1 MSSVK
6 YFHSAMTGAPT
17 LNGTAGTLVAVL
29 DACLVN
35 GFGLTGLDSIVVRDG
50 VARAQSSLGHPFEVD
65 MTALITGSIV
75 PELNG
80 EFTVVG
86 TTVNT
91 FTFNTPGVADGTY
104 TGSVTAKLAPAG
116 WEKTFSATNVA
127 SYRSADLTTTRC
139 FLRVDDTGTI
149 FARAQGYE
157 SMTDASTG
165 TGPFPTSAQV
175 SGGYYW
181 PKSTTANSTA
191 PTYWVLVGDSKGF
204 WIYNSTPTTVA
215 AQGVSGWLSGFGDLA
230 SRKAGDAYGCVLYGA
245 TSSGASS
252 ATSATTG
259 LPFACAQSSTS
270 DMGHIA
276 RSFTAVGGSQPVFN
290 TSESFGAGHYSGAG
304 SIRYPNGPDNGLLL
318 SRMLAFEMAPRHLRG
333 TVRGLLFNPQL
344 LGSAS
349 FVTRDKLVGQGALAG
364 RTLLAL
370 KGSAPA
376 QTLATNITTFI
387 DITGPWE

>member
-35 GFGLTGLDSIVVRDG
+35 GFGITGLDSIVVQNG
-50 VARAQSSLGHPFEVD
+50 VATASSSLGHPFEAD
-65 MTALITGSIV
+65 TTALIVGSAV

-80 EFTVVG
+80 EFTVTG

-91 FTFNTPGVADGTY
+91 FTLSTPSVVNGTY

-116 WEKTFSATNVA
+116 WEKAFSATNVA
-127 SYRSADLTTTRC
+127 AYRSADLTTTRC
-139 FLRVDDTGTI
+139 FLRVDDSGSTT
-149 FARAQGYE
+149 ARVVGYE
-157 SMTDASTG
+157 AMSDANTG
-165 TGPFPTSAQV
+165 TGAFPTSAQL

-181 PKSTTANSTA
+181 PKSTTANSS
-191 PTYWVLVGDSKGF
+191 PTYWVLVGDTKNF
-204 WIYNSTPTTVA
+204 WLYVSTTTTVA
-215 AQGVSGWLSGFGDLA
+215 AQGLSGWLSGFGDLA

-245 TSSGASS
+245 SSSIASS
-252 ATSATTG
+252 TTSPTIGT
-259 LPFACAQSSTS
+259 PYACAQNSTA

-304 SIRYPNGPDNGLLL
+304 PIAYPNGPDNGLLL
-318 SRMLAFEMAPRHLRG
+318 SRMLAFETTPRHLRG

-344 LGSAS
+344 LGSSS
-349 FVTRDKLVGQGALAG
+349 FATRDKLVGQGTLAG

-376 QTLATNITTFI
+376 QTSATNITTFI

>member
-50 VARAQSSLGHPFEVD
+50 VAMAQSSLGHPFEAD
-65 MTALITGSIV
+65 TTALIAGSTV

-80 EFTVVG
+80 EFTVTG

-91 FTFNTPGVADGTY
+91 FTFSAPGVANGTY

-116 WEKTFSATNVA
+116 WEKAFSATNVA
-127 SYRSADLTTTRC
+127 AYRSADLMTTRC
-139 FLRVDDTGTI
+139 FLRVDDTGSTA
-149 FARAQGYE
+149 ARAVGYE
-157 SMTDASTG
+157 NMLDANTG
-165 TGPFPTSAQV
+165 TGAFPTSAQL

-181 PKSTTANSTA
+181 PKSTAANSS
-191 PTYWVLVGDSKGF
+191 PTYWVLVGDSKNF
-204 WIYNSTPTTVA
+204 WLYVSATTTVA
-215 AQGVSGWLSGFGDLA
+215 SQGLAGWVSGFGDLA
-230 SRKAGDAYGCVLYGA
+230 SRKAGDAYGCAIYGA
-245 TSSGASS
+245 ASS
-252 ATSATTG
+252 TAATTTSNNIG
-259 LPFACAQSSTS
+259 CTYSNPQSSYTVV
-270 DMGHIA
+270 GYVA
-276 RSFTAVGGSQPVFN
+276 RSYTAVGSSQPVFN
-290 TSESFGAGHYSGAG
+290 SSESFDSGYSGNG
-304 SIRYPNGPDNGLLL
+304 SYIYPNGPDNALLL
-318 SRMLAFEMAPRHLRG
+318 SRMMVCELTPRTIRG
-333 TVRGLLFNPQL
+333 TPRGLLFNPQL
-344 LGSAS
+344 LGSGS
-349 FVTRDKLVGQGALAG
+349 FVTRDKLTGQGVLAG

-376 QTLATNITTFI
+376 QTSATNITTFL